1 MESDAVGEK
10 NRISLAGRGE
20 ESRIDLAC
28 LCQSEFL
35 KKGSSVL
42 SVFFHYRFRADRR
55 ILYRASAGS
64 EADGSAELARL
75 GPSALLG
82 RSNA

>member
-1 MESDAVGEK
+1 MEPCIVGEK
-10 NRISLAGRGE
+10 KGVSIWRVFVEVRV
-20 ESRIDLAC
+20 
-28 LCQSEFL
+28 
-35 KKGSSVL
+35 KKRPSGLRVL
-42 SVFFHYRFRADRR
+42 FHHRSRADRR

-75 GPSALLG
+75 GPLALPG